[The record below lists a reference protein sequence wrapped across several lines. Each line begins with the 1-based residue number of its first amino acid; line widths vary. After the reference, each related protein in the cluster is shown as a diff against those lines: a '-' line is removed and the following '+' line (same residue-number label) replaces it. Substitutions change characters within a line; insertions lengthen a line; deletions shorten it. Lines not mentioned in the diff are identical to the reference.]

1 MQIEIV
7 VGHSV
12 SRQLLALNIA
22 STERTPPRGPSS
34 GSSEIA
40 QNLPS
45 IGASHDT
52 VDRTAK
58 LNRDSYYLPKN

>member
-22 STERTPPRGPSS
+22 STERTSPARAIFRFQRDSPESS
-34 GSSEIA
+34 
-40 QNLPS
+40 
-45 IGASHDT
+45 
-52 VDRTAK
+52 VDRREPRHSGPHRQTE
-58 LNRDSYYLPKN
+58 P